1 MREGRGTFHEAGARR
16 GALRRRASVGA
27 LAALA
32 VFAVLVAGTPAAAQS
47 SDRPPPPEG
56 LSVTTVTHSSVTLS
70 WRGSSDGSV
79 IGYQVLRR
87 DRTDGATSA
96 YVSIAELRGSSI
108 RSFVDYGV
116 SPSSTYFYRIKA
128 RSPAGLS
135 EWSAHVR
142 ADTPAAPPGSFN
154 FDKQPLPVSDNSD
167 NKDPAQGSVGQRSS
181 HDETPPTSVP
191 PSQPTASA
199 SGPSDASP
207 DDSDGS
213 EGEQETQPPPTAE
226 ERKNRLVVRVAPSE

>member
-1 MREGRGTFHEAGARR
+1 M
-16 GALRRRASVGA
+16 GALAA

-47 SDRPPPPEG
+47 ADRPPPPEG

-87 DRTDGATSA
+87 DSTDGAPSA
-96 YVSIAELRGSSI
+96 YVAIAELRGSSI

-116 SPSSTYFYRIKA
+116 SASSTYFYRIKA

-135 EWSAHVR
+135 GWSAHVQ

-167 NKDPAQGSVGQRSS
+167 NSDNKDPAQGSIGQRSS

-213 EGEQETQPPPTAE
+213 EDEQQTQPPPTAE
-226 ERKNRLVVRVAPSE
+226 ERKNRLVVRAAPSE